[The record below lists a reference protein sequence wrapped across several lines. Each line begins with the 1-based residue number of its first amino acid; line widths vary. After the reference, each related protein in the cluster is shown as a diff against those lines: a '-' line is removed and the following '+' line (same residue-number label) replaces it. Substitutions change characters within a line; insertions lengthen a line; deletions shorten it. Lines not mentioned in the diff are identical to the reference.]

1 VMWLAWAAKLAWADD
16 FDIQPLGQALVG
28 QDWVCPEQR
37 QMCTRQ
43 SRVASLLG
51 TWTAQ
56 LDGQGRVHTLTFS
69 VVWTGQDF
77 PVPAPTATAV
87 PDPWKEAQK
96 ALDRLQRAHSGWQLL
111 SQTEGDPAGA
121 IYTRQGEQRTLAA
134 WTTVMQTEQ
143 GGTYTTATLHVQ
155 KEVSPTP

>member
-1 VMWLAWAAKLAWADD
+1 MWLAWAATLAWGDD
-16 FDIQPLGQALVG
+16 LDLQPLGQALVG
-28 QDWVCPEQR
+28 GDWVCPEQR

-43 SRVASLLG
+43 SRAASLLG

-87 PDPWKEAQK
+87 ADPGKEAQQ

-111 SQTEGDPAGA
+111 SQIEGDPAGFVYRRA
-121 IYTRQGEQRTLAA
+121 EEQRTLAV
-134 WTTVMQTEQ
+134 WTTVLSTEE
-143 GGTYTTATLHVQ
+143 GGSYTTAALHVQ
-155 KEVSPTP
+155 RELACQP